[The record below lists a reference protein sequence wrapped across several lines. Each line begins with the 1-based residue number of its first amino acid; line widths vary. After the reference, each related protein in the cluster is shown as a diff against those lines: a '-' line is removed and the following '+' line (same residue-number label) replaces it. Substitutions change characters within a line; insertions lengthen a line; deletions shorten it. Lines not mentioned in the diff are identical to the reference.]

1 MRWFYVFLV
10 LAASTLLAA
19 QDVVPAGTLL
29 PVALQSTVNSNRA
42 KKGTVIIA
50 RVMQDVPTEH
60 GVIRAGSK
68 LVGHVVQVSSNEAGG
83 TSITLRLH
91 DLRAGGRHIPVTT
104 LVRAMASYTEIEQ
117 AQIPSSGPDAGTPA
131 DGWTTVQIGGDVVYR
146 GGGPVNSG
154 LEEVGK
160 PVSDGALSKV
170 SANSAGECRGETD
183 GNQKPQALWV
193 FSSNACGTYGLSNV
207 RIVKK
212 GLADPVADVVLGS
225 NKGALNLPRGTG
237 LILRVIGAPVGSAQL
252 Q

>member
-91 DLRAGGRHIPVTT
+91 DLRASAAVKRTVIRNRRLSGCFLPT
-104 LVRAMASYTEIEQ
+104 LAEH
-117 AQIPSSGPDAGTPA
+117 
-131 DGWTTVQIGGDVVYR
+131 
-146 GGGPVNSG
+146 
-154 LEEVGK
+154 
-160 PVSDGALSKV
+160 
-170 SANSAGECRGETD
+170 
-183 GNQKPQALWV
+183 
-193 FSSNACGTYGLSNV
+193 
-207 RIVKK
+207 
-212 GLADPVADVVLGS
+212 
-225 NKGALNLPRGTG
+225 TG
-237 LILRVIGAPVGSAQL
+237 
-252 Q
+252 